1 MIVCVCAFVLASL
14 VSAQDP
20 HPADAPRHDLP
31 PVIFTG
37 FHAFRD
43 KGAIEALREWAKGG
57 PIEGK
62 PDVLI
67 PIGSLRQAA
76 DKFGAF
82 KDFDVLGMQEI
93 SPRVRNY
100 YLVLNYERGPLFA
113 KFAMY
118 RSEDAGW
125 VLLGLTLD
133 FDSAKVLPQ
142 PGTPALASPVD

>member
-1 MIVCVCAFVLASL
+1 LRKPPMIVCVCAFVLASL

-43 KGAIEALREWAKGG
+43 KGAIEA
-57 PIEGK
+57 
-62 PDVLI
+62 
-67 PIGSLRQAA
+67 LRQAA